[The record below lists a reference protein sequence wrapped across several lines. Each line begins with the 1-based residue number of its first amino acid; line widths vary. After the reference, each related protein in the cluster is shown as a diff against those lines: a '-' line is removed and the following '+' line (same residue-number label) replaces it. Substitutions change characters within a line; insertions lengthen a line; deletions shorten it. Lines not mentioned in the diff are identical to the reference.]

1 MGGRKTPGRPAQRR
15 RWPKMATTS
24 ASTGRCPGRTAG
36 QPKLGRGH
44 GSARRTAATNHI
56 PLLAPAPLHCTCTF
70 ARWILASGG
79 GWYREKKGDE
89 ERRNHRQTKQSNT
102 STQTL
107 DIEGHPGAAFSS
119 FYYRQQGKHEYEHS
133 YHSPICDSMC
143 ICTFL
148 LLYQIT
154 GKSKTTKNTYR

>member
-1 MGGRKTPGRPAQRR
+1 MGGRHPAGRPAQRP
-15 RWPKMATTS
+15 RWPTMA
-24 ASTGRCPGRTAG
+24 ASTGRCPGRNG
-36 QPKLGRGH
+36 
-44 GSARRTAATNHI
+44 GSTKVRQGARLSSPYRIDDESHSIANTVSG
-56 PLLAPAPLHCTCTF
+56 PLHCTCTF

-89 ERRNHRQTKQSNT
+89 ERRDHRQTKQSNT

-133 YHSPICDSMC
+133 YHSPICDSIC

-148 LLYQIT
+148 LLYQAPVKVKL
-154 GKSKTTKNTYR
+154 GKHL